1 MVEDLSKTS
10 MMLFTNKVSIFIKF
24 LILPLSVKA
33 ETCKNIENQRVN
45 MIRSFLL
52 MFVMGLF
59 TASLSAQQDPQFTQW
74 YMDHAMSN
82 IAAAGNSDLLQVN
95 GFYRNQWV
103 GLDRAPVTSMLNVNG
118 KLGFMP
124 GGFGVQFYQ
133 DELGFEANTMAKVG
147 YSYSLAPFA
156 GGTTLSLGA
165 SVSYFSKTFKPTWIS
180 IDPWEL
186 DPAIPSN
193 DDTGT
198 AIDVDLGVYIAKPK
212 TFYAGL
218 SMTHIAQSEL
228 KEGGTIMSI
237 TPARHFY
244 AMGGYNYAIDG
255 DFLVL
260 RTNLLAKTDFNATA
274 IDFNVNV
281 IYDEMIWAG
290 VSWRPGDAISPIAG
304 LQYRLSNND
313 ATSSKEQL
321 FKVGYSFD
329 ATTSELQTYSSGS
342 HEFFLSYSFKFV
354 STPILNRY
362 ANPRFL

>member
-1 MVEDLSKTS
+1 
-10 MMLFTNKVSIFIKF
+10 MMLFANKVSIFIKF

-82 IAAAGNSDLLQVN
+82 IAAAGNSDLIQVN

-103 GLDRAPVTSMLNVNG
+103 GLDRAPVTSMLNANG

-124 GGFGVQFYQ
+124 GGFGIQFYQ
-133 DELGFEANTMAKVG
+133 DELGFEGNTMAKVG

-156 GGTTLSLGA
+156 GGTTLSLGT
-165 SVSYFSKTFKPTWIS
+165 SVSYFSKTFKPDWLA
-180 IDPWEL
+180 IDDWTQ
-186 DPAIPSN
+186 DNAIPS
-193 DDTGT
+193 DGETGS
-198 AIDVDLGVYIAKPK
+198 AIDVDFGVYIAKPK

-228 KEGGTIMSI
+228 KDGGTIMSI

-255 DFLVL
+255 DLLVL

-281 IYDEMIWAG
+281 MYDEMIWAG

-304 LQYRLSNND
+304 LQYRLINND

-342 HEFFLSYSFKFV
+342 HEFFLSYSFKFI